1 MHSLP
6 LVDRESLLSFIL
18 HPVFLI
24 TEAQNSNL
32 WPSERRWLLKPEQ
45 QCSIP
50 KTYVKVREQ
59 TAQSCPHVPII
70 NNKKQVKKKKY
81 NQPHKHLRD
90 REPTYI
96 LWCLERRTLY
106 PDNQWRM
113 PVCLPAL
120 WVFAISSG
128 GFSHFAESCSV
139 AVRPFGSR
147 FTMLQVKQPE
157 IRAGKP
163 QVEANL
169 GSEMY

>member
-70 NNKKQVKKKKY
+70 NNKKQVKKKNTTNLTNTCETE
-81 NQPHKHLRD
+81 NQPIYFGVWRD
-90 REPTYI
+90 GHCTQIISGECQCVS
-96 LWCLERRTLY
+96 LHSG
-106 PDNQWRM
+106 
-113 PVCLPAL
+113 CLPSLLVVSRNLRKA
-120 WVFAISSG
+120 
-128 GFSHFAESCSV
+128 
-139 AVRPFGSR
+139 AV
-147 FTMLQVKQPE
+147 L
-157 IRAGKP
+157 
-163 QVEANL
+163 L
-169 GSEMY
+169 

>member
-1 MHSLP
+1 MLKIKYLVFQAFEMHSLP

-70 NNKKQVKKKKY
+70 NNKKQVKKKNTTNLTNTCETE
-81 NQPHKHLRD
+81 NQPIYFGVWRD
-90 REPTYI
+90 GHCTQIISGECQCVS
-96 LWCLERRTLY
+96 LHSG
-106 PDNQWRM
+106 
-113 PVCLPAL
+113 CLPSLLVVSRNLRKA
-120 WVFAISSG
+120 
-128 GFSHFAESCSV
+128 
-139 AVRPFGSR
+139 AV
-147 FTMLQVKQPE
+147 L
-157 IRAGKP
+157 
-163 QVEANL
+163 L
-169 GSEMY
+169 

>member
-70 NNKKQVKKKKY
+70 NNKKQVKKKNTTNLTNTCETE
-81 NQPHKHLRD
+81 NQPIYFGVWRD
-90 REPTYI
+90 GHCTQIISGECQCVS
-96 LWCLERRTLY
+96 LHSGCLPSLLVVSRTL
-106 PDNQWRM
+106 RK
-113 PVCLPAL
+113 A
-120 WVFAISSG
+120 
-128 GFSHFAESCSV
+128 
-139 AVRPFGSR
+139 AV
-147 FTMLQVKQPE
+147 L
-157 IRAGKP
+157 
-163 QVEANL
+163 L
-169 GSEMY
+169 